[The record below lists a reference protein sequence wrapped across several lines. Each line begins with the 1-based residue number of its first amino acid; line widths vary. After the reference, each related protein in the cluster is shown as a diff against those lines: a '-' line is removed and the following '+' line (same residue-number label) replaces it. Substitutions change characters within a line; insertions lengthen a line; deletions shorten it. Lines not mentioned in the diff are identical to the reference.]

1 MKIRNGFVSNS
12 SSSSFIIVLDKPIE
26 DYSYTEFLED
36 YELKDDM
43 YASKLFK
50 DLLRNKDFIEEY
62 LEDDENICADVCCS
76 DLIPY
81 EVTREIEKKME
92 EYGKKLINDWAEKN
106 FDIVD
111 GKRCK
116 YLLSYADGDGEPYST
131 MEHHFVPE
139 FRGTKEVI
147 SHH

>member
-12 SSSSFIIVLDKPIE
+12 SSSSFIIILDKPIE
-26 DYSYTEFLED
+26 DYNYTEFLED
-36 YELKDDM
+36 YALEDDK
-43 YASKLFK
+43 YASVLFK
-50 DLLRNKDFIEEY
+50 DLLAAKDSIEEY
-62 LEDDENICADVCCS
+62 IEDEDNICADVCCS
-76 DLIPY
+76 DIIPW
-81 EVTREIEKKME
+81 EVTRGIEEKMV
-92 EYGKKLINDWAEKN
+92 EYGKKLISEWMEKN
-106 FDIVD
+106 FEIVD

-116 YLLSYADGDGEPYST
+116 YLLSYADGDGNFYSE